1 MAVVEVHPEWCPNG
15 HRLVAGNVTKGWL
28 PCVCVGGRTGHR
40 TLFCWTCRETVY
52 LPPHTP

>member
-28 PCVCVGGRTGHR
+28 PCLCVDGRTGHR